1 MSNGEMNNAATRT
14 QVGIVG
20 AGPAGLLIGNLLLQ
34 AGVDCII
41 VEQQSRDY
49 IEHRTRAGLIEH
61 WVVEFLR
68 SYGLADRLLRE
79 GMTQSSCEFRYHK
92 RRFSLTYS
100 SLYGDRT
107 HYIYPQQELVKDLV
121 ASFLNAGGDL
131 RFETP
136 ALEVSEPTT
145 TTPTIRTSTGDIVCD
160 LVAGCD
166 GFYGVTRPSL
176 PASAFKTFEKQHEYR
191 WLTLLAV
198 APPST
203 DQPTYALHEHG
214 FAGHMLRSSTVS
226 RFYLQCLTEDSI
238 DDWPDERIWLELETR
253 LALDEPWSLTR
264 GPIIEK
270 NFLDLR
276 CFVCEPMQYGQV
288 YLAGDAAHIIS
299 PAGGKGMNLALADAA
314 VFVEGVRAFY
324 EHNDDSR
331 LSSYSQRCLPRIWRA
346 QEFSNWMLS
355 IMLSPTPGQPDAA
368 FMHQLQIARLE
379 RLHTSRT
386 AAASFAQDYIGYDVV
401 PVFSADGSDRSSP
414 VTPDA
419 SSF

>member
-1 MSNGEMNNAATRT
+1 MPKSRMNNAATRT
-14 QVGIVG
+14 QVGIIG

-34 AGVDCII
+34 AGIDCII

-61 WVVEFLR
+61 WVVDFLR

-79 GMTQSSCEFRYHK
+79 GRTQSSCEFRYHK

-107 HYIYPQQELVKDLV
+107 HYVYPQQELVKDLV

-131 RFETP
+131 RFETS
-136 ALEVSEPTT
+136 ALDVSAPTT
-145 TTPTIRTSTGDIVCD
+145 ITPAIHTSTGDIVCD

-166 GFYGVTRPSL
+166 GFYGITRPSL
-176 PASAFKTFEKQHEYR
+176 PASAFTTFEKEQGFR
-191 WLTLLAV
+191 WLALLAA

-203 DQPTYALHEHG
+203 DQPIYALHEHG

-226 RFYLQCLTEDSI
+226 RFYLQCLTNDSI

-253 LALDEPWSLTR
+253 FTVEEPWSLTR

-276 CFVCEPMQYGQV
+276 SFVCEPMQYGQV

-324 EHNDDSR
+324 EHNDDTK
-331 LSSYSQRCLPRIWRA
+331 LLSYSQRCLPRIWRA
-346 QEFSNWMLS
+346 QEFSQWMLS

-379 RLHTSRT
+379 RLRSSRT
-386 AAASFAQDYIGYDVV
+386 AAASFAQNYIGYDLVLG
-401 PVFSADGSDRSSP
+401 FSADGADLSSP
-414 VTPDA
+414 DTPGA
-419 SSF
+419 PV

>member
-1 MSNGEMNNAATRT
+1 MPQSRMMSATTRT
-14 QVGIVG
+14 QVGIIG

-34 AGVDCII
+34 AGVGCIV

-49 IEHRTRAGLIEH
+49 IEHRTRAAMIEF
-61 WVVEFLR
+61 WVVDFLR

-92 RRFSLTYS
+92 RRFSLQYS

-136 ALEVSEPTT
+136 ALDVRAPTT
-145 TTPTIRTSTGDIVCD
+145 TTPAIRTSADDIVCD
-160 LVAGCD
+160 LVVGCD

-176 PASAFKTFEKQHEYR
+176 PATAFTTYEKQYGFR
-191 WLTLLAV
+191 WLALLAV

-203 DQPTYALHEHG
+203 DHLIYSLHDRG
-214 FAGHMLRSSTVS
+214 YAGHMLRSSTVS
-226 RFYLQCLTEDSI
+226 RFYLQCPLDDSI
-238 DDWPDERIWLELETR
+238 DSWPDERIWLELETR
-253 LALDEPWSLTR
+253 FALDEPWSLTR

-270 NFLDLR
+270 NFLDLHS
-276 CFVCEPMQYGQV
+276 FVCEPMQYGQV

-299 PAGGKGMNLALADAA
+299 PAGAKGMNLALADAA

-324 EHNDDSR
+324 EHNDDT
-331 LSSYSQRCLPRIWRA
+331 LLAAYSQQCLPRIWRA
-346 QEFSNWMLS
+346 QEFSHWMLS
-355 IMLSPTPGQPDAA
+355 IMLSPTPGQPDSD
-368 FMHQLQIARLE
+368 FMHKLQIARLE
-379 RLHTSRT
+379 RLRTSRT
-386 AAASFAQDYIGYDVV
+386 AAASFAQNYIGYDLV
-401 PVFSADGSDRSSP
+401 PGFSADGSNRTFP
-414 VTPDA
+414 VTPDVP
-419 SSF
+419 SF